1 MKLSILMPAFNEIA
15 TIAEIISRIRP
26 VLPEIDKQL
35 IVIDDGSTDGTREWL
50 VANFDAIAADGDAA
64 SVRAHAAAPADSGKL
79 DVMVI
84 LHTRNQGKGGAIRTG
99 LKFADGDVI
108 VAQDADLEYEPHDWE
123 IMLDLIARRRVADVV
138 FGSRFF
144 GLPHRSLN
152 FHHYL
157 GNRLISLTFNVL
169 FNQTLSDVE
178 CCYKMFTREVQ
189 KSLNIT
195 CLDFGVEIELSAQI
209 AAAKRWRIYEVG
221 VNYFGRTY
229 QDGKKIM
236 WTDGLK
242 ALWYLA
248 KYRLRPGH
256 LV

>member
-1 MKLSILMPAFNEIA
+1 
-15 TIAEIISRIRP
+15 
-26 VLPEIDKQL
+26 
-35 IVIDDGSTDGTREWL
+35 
-50 VANFDAIAADGDAA
+50 
-64 SVRAHAAAPADSGKL
+64 
-79 DVMVI
+79 
-84 LHTRNQGKGGAIRTG
+84 
-99 LKFADGDVI
+99 
-108 VAQDADLEYEPHDWE
+108 
-123 IMLDLIARRRVADVV
+123 
-138 FGSRFF
+138 
-144 GLPHRSLN
+144 
-152 FHHYL
+152 
-157 GNRLISLTFNVL
+157 
-169 FNQTLSDVE
+169 
-178 CCYKMFTREVQ
+178 MFTREVQ

>member
-1 MKLSILMPAFNEIA
+1 LNEFKPYLSVLMPALNEGRTLDKVIDA
-15 TIAEIISRIRP
+15 VLRVDLPLEI
-26 VLPEIDKQL
+26 VL
-35 IVIDDGSTDGTREWL
+35 VDDGSTDDTWAQMQAR
-50 VANFDAIAADGDAA
+50 ADGAR
-64 SVRAHAAAPADSGKL
+64 VRAYR
-79 DVMVI
+79 
-84 LHTRNQGKGGAIRTG
+84 HTVNMGKGAAIRTALRHARG
-99 LKFADGDVI
+99 ELVI
-108 VAQDADLEYEPHDWE
+108 IQDADLEYDPHDWE
-123 IMLDLIARRRVADVV
+123 IMFDLIARRRVADAV

-157 GNRLISLTFNVL
+157 GNRLISLTFNIL

-178 CCYKMFTREVQ
+178 CCYKMFTREVR
-189 KSLNIT
+189 KSLNLT

-209 AAAKRWRIYEVG
+209 AAAKRWRIYEVA

-242 ALWYLA
+242 ALWYVA
-248 KYRLRPGH
+248 KYRMRPGH
-256 LV
+256 VA